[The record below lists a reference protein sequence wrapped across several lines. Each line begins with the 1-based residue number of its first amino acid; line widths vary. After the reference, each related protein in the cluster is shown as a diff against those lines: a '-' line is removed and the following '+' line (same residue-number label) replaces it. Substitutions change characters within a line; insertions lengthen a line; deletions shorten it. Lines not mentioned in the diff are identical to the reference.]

1 MFVSSDFLAINY
13 GVHDEIANYF
23 TDREPPANNLYWKDK
38 LMYLRPEPG
47 YLFIPVIVDTLNR
60 IGISRKILLDDNYIN
75 LLEQIGHIA
84 ALEEANIIN
93 KEEAIDK
100 CIVLTKE
107 KAVNKNYYNALLDY
121 MNGGTT
127 NFISKLVLPYQAL
140 HRGDIFLFT
149 ISILDIDNEK
159 AEKIVSNWFIII
171 GSFLLLDD
179 AQDIEKDKINNDENA
194 FIQCGLDK
202 KGIEEIKLF
211 LGYLLTSLKAFN
223 KPLARAIDNQ
233 FVKISELPHIKK
245 YLNN

>member
-1 MFVSSDFLAINY
+1 
-13 GVHDEIANYF
+13 
-23 TDREPPANNLYWKDK
+23 
-38 LMYLRPEPG
+38 MYLRPEPG

-127 NFISKLVLPYQAL
+127 NFISKLVLPFKPYIEV
-140 HRGDIFLFT
+140 IFF
-149 ISILDIDNEK
+149 
-159 AEKIVSNWFIII
+159 
-171 GSFLLLDD
+171 
-179 AQDIEKDKINNDENA
+179 
-194 FIQCGLDK
+194 
-202 KGIEEIKLF
+202 
-211 LGYLLTSLKAFN
+211 YLPSL
-223 KPLARAIDNQ
+223 
-233 FVKISELPHIKK
+233 
-245 YLNN
+245 Y